1 MEVLIKQNLTME
13 SNITK
18 KPVKIEITYS
28 NAETS
33 KLGVKAGDQFEALQE
48 VYKGIPKTLVLG
60 PILKTLNFQSWKLTQ
75 VSWLLSVLKDAFR
88 NASVFLAA
96 YS

>member
-48 VYKGIPKTLVLG
+48 VYKGIPKQTCWFTIDNHDCVAYNCQHDEDAQILVTTCK
-60 PILKTLNFQSWKLTQ
+60 ILKK
-75 VSWLLSVLKDAFR
+75 
-88 NASVFLAA
+88 
-96 YS
+96 